1 MILKVVDHNSPEFWS
16 AVELRR
22 KVLRQPLGLDF
33 TPEELA
39 AEGDYIH
46 CVLIDDQENIVA
58 TATGTDYGDGSV
70 KIRQVAVINRMQGQG
85 LGREIMLFAEEIGRQ
100 RGFHTAILHAR
111 AAVVDFYLKLGYEL
125 YGDEFVEVGIPH
137 RKMRKSLNT

>member
-46 CVLIDDQENIVA
+46 CVLIDDEGVVA
-58 TATGTDYGDGSV
+58 TATGTDFGDGSV
-70 KIRQVAVINRMQGQG
+70 KIRQVAVTNQLQGKG
-85 LGREIMLFAEEIGRQ
+85 YGREIMLFAEGIGRQ

-111 AAVVDFYLKLGYEL
+111 AAVVDFYLRLGYEL
-125 YGDEFVEVGIPH
+125 YDEPFVEVGIPH
-137 RKMRKSLNT
+137 RKMRKGLNA